1 LTPTKHRDA
10 LAGFAASQEAAGDL
24 TVGDLNQSQQYALF
38 DRVVSI
44 LERARVAAVRT
55 INTQMTVA
63 YWLIGR
69 EIVEEEQRGQT
80 RAAYGAQLID
90 ELSKSLTDRYGRGFS
105 VPNLRNFRQ
114 FYLCF
119 PARLPPPTAGDSES
133 SPEKRYTLC
142 SESWEK
148 AIAASSDSASPK
160 MTECYGFAP
169 NLSWS
174 HYRLLMRVE
183 NQQARSFYEIEA
195 ARSRWSVRQLS
206 RQINSLLFERLAAS
220 RDREGVLRLATEG
233 QVVETPVDAIKDPY
247 VLEFLDLPESPDLAE
262 SKLEKALINHLQQF
276 LLELGSGFAFVS
288 RQGRLTLDGDHFY
301 PDLVFYHI
309 KLKCYVVID
318 LKVAKL
324 THEDLGQMLMYV
336 HYYDREVC
344 TAEDGPTLGLILCTD
359 KNDAVVRYVLD
370 EKNETIFA
378 SRYKLILPSEDE
390 LREELERERLLL
402 ESHKEAGD
410 G

>member
-1 LTPTKHRDA
+1 
-10 LAGFAASQEAAGDL
+10 
-24 TVGDLNQSQQYALF
+24 VGDLNQSQKYGLF

-44 LERARVAAVRT
+44 LEHARVAAVRT

-69 EIVEEEQRGQT
+69 EIVEEEQRGER

-90 ELSKSLTDRYGRGFS
+90 DLSKSLTDRYGRGFS

-114 FYLCF
+114 FYLSY
-119 PARLPPPTAGDSES
+119 PDRLPAPPSGVGAADL
-133 SPEKRYTLC
+133 EKRYTLC
-142 SESWEK
+142 SESWEET
-148 AIAASSDSASPK
+148 IAAASESASLEK
-160 MTECYGFAP
+160 RQCYGFAP
-169 NLSWS
+169 ELSWS

-183 NQQARSFYEIEA
+183 NRQARSFYEIEA

-220 RDREGVLRLATEG
+220 RDREGVLRLANEG

-262 SKLEKALINHLQQF
+262 SGLEKALINHLQQF

-309 KLKCYVVID
+309 KLKCYVIID
-318 LKVAKL
+318 LKVARL

-344 TAEDGPTLGLILCTD
+344 TAEDAPTLGLILCTD

-370 EKNETIFA
+370 EQNETIFA
-378 SRYKLILPSEDE
+378 SRYKLYLPTEDE
-390 LREELERERLLL
+390 LRQELERERRLL